1 MGHVGRVVIP
11 YKPRAAFSPFHKRNK
26 RWSSLVVHRRAG
38 KTVAS
43 VNDLIKGALRCEKKD
58 PRFAYIAPLYKQ
70 AKDVVWQYLKY
81 YSLAVPGTDAHESE
95 LRVDFP
101 NGGRVR
107 LYGADN
113 PDALRGIY
121 LDGVVLDEYAD
132 MNPRVWGEVI
142 RPALSDRKGWA
153 VFIGT
158 PKGKNAFYDLHTTA
172 EGDDSWFSMLLPAS
186 KSGLID
192 AEELADARKSMTEEQ
207 FEQEFECSF
216 SAAIIG
222 AYYGKLIAKAESEGR
237 VTDLPYQPNKPVHTA
252 WDIGISKTDA
262 TGVWFF
268 QQVGDW
274 INLIDY
280 YEAVGEGLPHYAKVL
295 QDKPYVYGIHHA
307 PHDIRNREWGSGR
320 ARIEVARD
328 YKINF
333 RMAPNIAVMDGINAV
348 RLLFTRFR
356 FDQTKCATGLE
367 ALRQYKQDWDDD
379 RKTFRLGPRHDW
391 TSHAADAFRMLALGV
406 KDEKGEVPRPLT
418 NPTIDEMVSRHLQ
431 ARAAMRSD
439 DD

>member
-1 MGHVGRVVIP
+1 MGVIREVVIP
-11 YKPRAAFSPFHKRNK
+11 YTPRDAFWPFHERTK
-26 RWSSLVVHRRAG
+26 RWASLVVHRRAG
-38 KTVAS
+38 KTVAT
-43 VNDLIKGALRCEKKD
+43 VNDLIKGALTCSNKD

-81 YSLAVPGTDAHESE
+81 YALSVPGAVAHESE

-121 LDGVVLDEYAD
+121 LDGVALDEYAD

-186 KSGLID
+186 ESGLID

-406 KDEKGEVPRPLT
+406 KDEKGEVPRPLA
-418 NPTIDEMVSRHLQ
+418 NPTIDEMVRRHLQ

-439 DD
+439 DE

>member
-1 MGHVGRVVIP
+1 MGHIQKVVIP
-11 YKPRAAFSPFHKRNK
+11 YEPRDAFWPFHERQH
-26 RWSSLVVHRRAG
+26 RWASLVVHRRAG

-43 VNDLIKGALRCEKKD
+43 VNELIKAALMCPHKD
-58 PRFAYIAPLYKQ
+58 PRFAYMAPLYKQ
-70 AKDVVWQYLKY
+70 AKDVVWTYLKY
-81 YSLAVPGTDAHESE
+81 YALSIPGAVAHESE
-95 LRVDFP
+95 LRVDLP

-158 PKGKNAFYDLHTTA
+158 PKGKNAFYDLHMKA
-172 EGDDSWFSMLLPAS
+172 EIDPDWFTMSLKAS
-186 KSGLID
+186 ESGIVD
-192 AEELADARKSMTEEQ
+192 ADELADARKSMTEEQ
-207 FEQEFECSF
+207 YDQEFEISF

-222 AYYGKLIAKAESEGR
+222 AYYGKYIAKAEAEGR
-237 VTDLPYQPNKPVHTA
+237 VTDVPYQPSKPVHTA
-252 WDIGISKTDA
+252 WDIGIGQTDA

-268 QQVGDW
+268 QQQGDW

-295 QDKPYVYGIHHA
+295 KDKPYVYGIHHA
-307 PHDIRNREWGSGR
+307 PHDIRNKEWGSGR
-320 ARIEVARD
+320 ARIEVASELGIR
-328 YKINF
+328 F
-333 RMAPNIAVMDGINAV
+333 RIAPSIGLIDGINAV
-348 RLLFTRFR
+348 RLLFGRFR
-356 FDQTKCATGLE
+356 FDQTKCEAGLE

-379 RKTFRLGPRHDW
+379 RKTFRDKPRHDW

-406 KDEKGEVPRPLT
+406 KDEKGEIPPPLR
-418 NPTIDEMVSRHLQ
+418 NPTMDEMVKAHFDRRS
-431 ARAAMRSD
+431 AMRSD

>member
-1 MGHVGRVVIP
+1 MGVIREVVIP
-11 YKPRAAFSPFHKRNK
+11 YTPRDAFWPFHERTK
-26 RWSSLVVHRRAG
+26 RWASLVVHRRAG
-38 KTVAS
+38 KTVAT
-43 VNDLIKGALRCEKKD
+43 VNDLIKGALTCTNKD

-81 YSLAVPGTDAHESE
+81 YALSVPGAVAHESE

-121 LDGVVLDEYAD
+121 LDGVALDEYAD

-192 AEELADARKSMTEEQ
+192 DEELADARKSMTEEQ

-216 SAAIIG
+216 SAAIQG
-222 AYYGKLIAKAESEGR
+222 AYYGKYIARAEAEGR
-237 VTDLPYQPNKPVHTA
+237 VTDVPYQPNRAVQTM
-252 WDIGISKTDA
+252 WDIGIGQSDGTA
-262 TGVWFF
+262 VWFF

-274 INLIDY
+274 INFIDY
-280 YEAVGEGLPHYAKVL
+280 HEGVGEGLPYYAKVL
-295 QDKPYVYGIHHA
+295 QDRGYFYGKHHA
-307 PHDIRNREWGSGR
+307 PHDIRNNEWGSGR
-320 ARIEVARD
+320 ARIEIARSLGLTFH
-328 YKINF
+328 I
-333 RMAPNIAVMDGINAV
+333 APNIPIIDGINAV
-348 RLLFTRFR
+348 RLLFPRFR
-356 FDQTKCATGLE
+356 FDQTKCAAGLE
-367 ALRQYKQDWDDD
+367 ALRQYRQDWDDD
-379 RKTFRLGPRHDW
+379 RKCFRDKPRHDW
-391 TSHAADAFRMLALGV
+391 TSHPADAVRIGSLALQ
-406 KDEKGEVPRPLT
+406 DEKGHVPPPVR
-418 NPTIDEMVSRHLQ
+418 NPTMDEMVSRHLQ